1 MTDPNLL
8 QLWGKIAE
16 RCEVQCGAMYMVDS
30 VVEKMEDNVSVLAC
44 CKTESA
50 DTLRL
55 VSGDF
60 QGNLVVYD
68 QEYNIVLKAKPHK
81 NMVTAISPATKH
93 APMTYVATG
102 AADGSV
108 CVINLETNAVVFTAK
123 VGNEYEMNMI
133 K

>member
-1 MTDPNLL
+1 
-8 QLWGKIAE
+8 
-16 RCEVQCGAMYMVDS
+16 MVDS